1 MSDWSSSPKESPFP
15 LSFVTLKILIISVDY
30 ILILIRECFTF
41 KFIYLIKFSNVL
53 QIYSYI
59 FFFLLSE
66 LDTGQWDDSG
76 TVKIMTLKRVDYPSY
91 KRYGP

>member
-1 MSDWSSSPKESPFP
+1 MSYKYTP
-15 LSFVTLKILIISVDY
+15 
-30 ILILIRECFTF
+30 
-41 KFIYLIKFSNVL
+41 
-53 QIYSYI
+53 I